1 MFSEIKLYF
10 LKKKYPYIQQH
21 DSTDCGAAA
30 LAMICKFYKKHL
42 PITSIREIVGTT
54 QHGTSILG
62 LKEGAEQLGFNVK
75 AVKVFIENF
84 DKTMTLPAI
93 AQVTNEYGD
102 DHFVVIYTISPD
114 KILLADPE
122 LGLMTYS
129 HSEFENIFSGIL
141 ILMLPLETFEVQTK
155 TNDRIQLQPFVL
167 SLFFKQKNILT
178 TIFLATFLTTC
189 FGIITGFF
197 SKLIYDEVIPYSI
210 KNSLYIYVIVI
221 LIVYFARSVLLFF
234 RQHMVNFIS
243 LKVKIPLVAGFFKH
257 ILKLPYTFFVNRQ
270 SGDILTRFQDVET
283 VGSIYTKITVSLF
296 LDIFLSIITGI
307 ILLMI
312 NKELFFVLLLIIVA
326 SLILVFMY
334 RKPFQKKKLEY
345 LIQESI
351 LNSHVI
357 ETISNIETVK
367 SFRAENHN
375 SDSFE
380 QKTVTLQKVDFNL
393 AKLKNTQSF
402 LANLIENIGEALFLL
417 VGASLIMD
425 NKITL
430 GTFIVFNTLSTYF
443 VSPINNLLSLQL
455 EIQEAKTS
463 IARLEEIINLKTE
476 HQGNIKNGSLQNDII
491 FKEVTFQHGFTPPII
506 DKLNLTIPKGKKI
519 ALVGESGSGKSTLAK
534 LLMGFYQ
541 INDGTIF
548 IGDYEIRDLDLDF
561 LRSNIG
567 YVSQDIELFSGTI
580 LDNIRMGNVDISYET
595 IVSLCRNLGIHEFI
609 LNLPDRYDSIVEEFG
624 SNLSGGEK
632 QRIAIARAFTLPRDL
647 YIFDEFSS
655 SLDVFNEYRIQQY
668 INELTKNKTTIT
680 IAHRIS
686 TVIQSDIIFL
696 INQGKILGSGDHETL
711 LQENETYREIIEKQF
726 LYDTKKI
733 QPTSD
738 ESEDIKYV

>member
-30 LAMICKFYKKHL
+30 LAMVCKFYKKNL
-42 PITSIREIVGTT
+42 PIASIREIVGTT

-62 LKEGAEQLGFNVK
+62 LKEGAEHLGFNVK

-102 DHFVVIYTISPD
+102 DHFVVLYKITPE

-122 LGLMTYS
+122 LGLMSYS
-129 HSEFENIFSGIL
+129 YTDFENVFSGIL
-141 ILMLPLETFEVQTK
+141 ILMLPLENFEAKTK
-155 TNDRIQLQPFVL
+155 NDERIHLQQFVI
-167 SLFFKQKNILT
+167 SLFFKQQKILA
-178 TIFLATFLTTC
+178 TIFLASFLTTC

-221 LIVYFARSVLLFF
+221 LIIYLTRSILLFF
-234 RQHMVNFIS
+234 RQHMINFIS
-243 LKVKIPLVAGFFKH
+243 LKVKIPLMSGFFRH

-283 VGSIYTKITVSLF
+283 VGAIFTKITVSLF
-296 LDIFLSIITGI
+296 LDIFLSIITGG

-312 NKELFFVLLLIIVA
+312 NKELFFVLLLIIFA
-326 SLILVFMY
+326 SIILVLMY

-380 QKTVTLQKVDFNL
+380 QKTVTLQKVDFDL

-402 LANLIENIGEALFLL
+402 LANLIENVGEALFLL

-425 NKITL
+425 SQITL
-430 GTFIVFNTLSTYF
+430 GTFIVFNTLSNYF

-463 IARLEEIINLKTE
+463 IARLDEIINLKTE
-476 HQGNIKNGSLQNDII
+476 HQGNIKSGSLKKDIF
-491 FKEVTFQHGFTPPII
+491 FKEVSFQHGFTPPII
-506 DKLNLTIPKGKKI
+506 DQLSFTIPEGKKV

-541 INDGTIF
+541 INEGNIF

-561 LRSNIG
+561 LRNNIG

-580 LDNIRMGNVDISYET
+580 LDNIRIGNDDVPYET

-609 LNLPDRYDSIVEEFG
+609 LTLPNRYDSIVEEFG

-632 QRIAIARAFTLPRDL
+632 QRIAIARAFTTPKDL

-686 TVIQSDIIFL
+686 TVIKSDIIFL
-696 INQGKILGSGDHETL
+696 INNGKILGSGDHETL
-711 LQENETYREIIEKQF
+711 LKENETYREIIEKQF
-726 LYDTKKI
+726 LYDTDKI
-733 QPTSD
+733 QTTSN
-738 ESEDIKYV
+738 ECEDIEYV